1 LILFYLEYF
10 SENVN
15 LIKQKIIQTFNRH
28 LIDNYEHLI
37 NIKILKYIIN
47 FHNYQLNVYY
57 NYNDNK
63 LYIYIYNYII
73 NRYYIFKIYY
83 LC

>member
-63 LYIYIYNYII
+63 LYIYNYII